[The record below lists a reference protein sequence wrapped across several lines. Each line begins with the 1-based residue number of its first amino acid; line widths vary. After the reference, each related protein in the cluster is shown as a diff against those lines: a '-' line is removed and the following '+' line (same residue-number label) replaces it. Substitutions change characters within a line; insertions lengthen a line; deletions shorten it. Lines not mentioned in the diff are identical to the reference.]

1 MEKQQAD
8 SLQKSPVP
16 KPVTSTDTE
25 INGQSTQ
32 VLTNGSH
39 LDKSP
44 ESTEKLPSATYQD
57 GIPCKESFVDKKP
70 IESAD
75 LDEKTKTEV
84 KKSIDGEEVPHAIIS
99 VDIQKSMPY
108 EKHAVPQEVGKDSKG
123 DVPPEVLA
131 SVVTTAV
138 VNEAALT
145 VSGTD
150 ASIINGTKIVSDSS
164 KVDAVVEQEL
174 SKMSDLKTD
183 NIELQNGEESSK
195 PILNGDID
203 HSPLSEDTTAETAS
217 HLTETST
224 SSKEEIKATKEV
236 SDKKDTTHPI
246 KLESELPKQSISET
260 SSKLEDTSVE
270 KRQSIDGGQV
280 NGVPGIITVESIT
293 KRESTEIFRGEEIGS
308 VTDADKQKYNIETMT
323 SNSVTLSEDLE
334 NVKGVPGNV
343 KETDANKNEP
353 ESSEKLSKPDEMKSD
368 KETKVELPSIEHKV
382 ADDNLTDSAKLLR
395 ENLTDSAKLKTEITE
410 KPKIEPLVKSE
421 SEIIMEVHKTKI
433 VDAAVDKSKEETP
446 QKSKAENIEQQDK
459 KEEDSSKS
467 KDQVKK
473 DDTLYAAKLDEG
485 KIEEKG
491 AKESKDLEQKSEVI
505 SEKDSK
511 ESSSATEVETSTF
524 LEKKEIDQKDI
535 TSDEAS
541 PKISPLPDESI
552 KTKEICDIQTTKSP
566 SLSPKKT
573 KTEEG
578 ISPFITSVPIS
589 EEGSKSEGV
598 ASEPQTEKSI
608 AEEMAES
615 NKTSETVC
623 DMSLM
628 MTSQILTPELLSAE
642 EDTES
647 IEKTKEVSETLIS
660 GETRKDDTREKSL
673 EKSDVT
679 ELQREESCRISAAR
693 YSPETCDVAVG
704 LDEHRMIRVAA
715 GDGGEEEVDGQ
726 QASAEVELTDEALQS
741 HTDEDAGS
749 ENIMGNG
756 AASPSSGTPS
766 SDRVASSAKISATPS
781 SKPSS
786 GISQKDDESQKDE
799 DSKPASAVSRS
810 SIPDPIIY
818 EPPERRK
825 SATST
830 TSEDKKDLDADKSQN
845 DEQESEKSAER
856 KAEEERTEETSAEES
871 DKKEE
876 VKIIDNKSETTKEVA
891 DSKAEEKVSIT
902 TGDEEKEKEE
912 KDLDIN
918 KEVEKED
925 ESKKA
930 IETEK
935 VTEEKTEKGVEDE
948 KEKETIE
955 SKREVPETEK
965 ESDGEKAKG
974 VDNIKAPTEKTS
986 EAAKETA
993 DSQPAEISG
1002 SQSPTPSV
1010 KEDDKSDKA
1019 SEKRDE
1025 ALDKH
1030 SEESSK
1036 EKPDEETK
1044 SEESIAEKEKEVSA
1058 EKSEEE
1064 GKLESLEKQDKPE
1077 SSEKE
1082 DKAEGLDKEARPE
1095 VSQMEDK
1102 AEISQKEEKA
1112 EISKEETEI
1121 TKKEADSEISEK
1133 EVDKTNLPGK
1143 EDKAEISE
1151 KERES
1156 QTSEKEDKAEVP
1168 EKEDEAEIS
1177 EKEKEAEISTDE
1189 KETSEK
1195 EDRPTTPE
1203 KDSAEPEAKTTV
1215 TEVLE
1220 EPKTLV
1226 QEESKVDETSEK
1238 EAGKSEEKEEDDT
1251 EKETTPDEE
1260 VKKEDKE
1267 EDQEKIAAENEVKKE
1282 AETTVIEEAETVK
1295 IEETEEAAEKPEEE
1309 EEKPSASI
1317 TEEAKSSEVG
1327 AEKEEPAEEEK
1338 TAEDAEEARKSEES
1352 EGEAEKG
1359 ESEAEE
1365 EKKDEEKKEPEQ
1377 EDEEEKQDEGKE
1389 HEEKPESPPKS
1400 PTKRMRSP
1408 DKAGRR
1414 GVSPISSPPKPL
1426 KTPPSPQK
1434 PQKSTS
1440 PKKKNGML
1448 SPVKV
1453 PKTPGSD
1460 TRKLPPIKAPVG
1472 LAPNPNLKNIRSK
1485 IGSFD
1490 NIRYKPGGGDKKV
1503 ISKKLEWKAT
1513 PKIGSLDHSF
1523 KSGERKHGK
1532 SHSKGD
1538 LKDGKLADGQSPLPS
1553 GDEGETEGATAVAET
1568 LIKPDGSGSTEMPAA
1583 ITAES

>member
-16 KPVTSTDTE
+16 KPVTSADTE
-25 INGQSTQ
+25 INGESTQ

-39 LDKSP
+39 LDKSLK
-44 ESTEKLPSATYQD
+44 STEKLPSATYQD
-57 GIPCKESFVDKKP
+57 GIPCKESLVDKKP
-70 IESAD
+70 IESTD
-75 LDEKTKTEV
+75 LDEKTKAEV
-84 KKSIDGEEVPHAIIS
+84 KKSIDGKEVPPAIIS

-183 NIELQNGEESSK
+183 NIELQNEEESSK

-203 HSPLSEDTTAETAS
+203 HSPLSEGTSAEMGS

-224 SSKEEIKATKEV
+224 SSKEEIKTAKEV
-236 SDKKDTTHPI
+236 SDKKDTTHSI

-260 SSKLEDTSVE
+260 SSNLEDTSVE

-293 KRESTEIFRGEEIGS
+293 KREPTQTSRGEEVGS
-308 VTDADKQKYNIETMT
+308 VTDADKQRDYIETIT

-334 NVKGVPGNV
+334 NIKGAPGSV
-343 KETDANKNEP
+343 KETEANKSEP
-353 ESSEKLSKPDEMKSD
+353 ESTEKLSKPDEVKSD
-368 KETKVELPSIEHKV
+368 RETKAELPGIEHKV

-395 ENLTDSAKLKTEITE
+395 ENLTDSTKVKTGITE
-410 KPKIEPLVKSE
+410 KSKEEPLVKSE
-421 SEIIMEVHKTKI
+421 SETITEVHKINI
-433 VDAAVDKSKEETP
+433 VDGAVDKSKEETT
-446 QKSKAENIEQQDK
+446 QKSKEEKIEQEAK

-467 KDQVKK
+467 KDQIKN
-473 DDTLYAAKLDEG
+473 DDTLYDAKVDES
-485 KIEEKG
+485 KTEEKVEG
-491 AKESKDLEQKSEVI
+491 AKKAKESKGLEQKSELI
-505 SEKDSK
+505 SDKDSK
-511 ESSSATEVETSTF
+511 EGSSAAEVE
-524 LEKKEIDQKDI
+524 KEVEQKDI
-535 TSDEAS
+535 AADEAS
-541 PKISPLPDESI
+541 PKISPFPDESI

-573 KTEEG
+573 KIEEE
-578 ISPFITSVPIS
+578 ISSLITSVPIS
-589 EEGSKSEGV
+589 EESSKSKGV

-628 MTSQILTPELLSAE
+628 MTSQILTPELLNAE
-642 EDTES
+642 EDTET

-660 GETRKDDTREKSL
+660 EETRKDDTREKSL

-679 ELQREESCRISAAR
+679 ELQKEDSCRISAAR

-726 QASAEVELTDEALQS
+726 QASAEVEVTDEALQS
-741 HTDEDAGS
+741 HTEEDAGS
-749 ENIMGNG
+749 ENIIGNG

-766 SDRVASSAKISATPS
+766 SDRVASSAKISATTS

-786 GISQKDDESQKDE
+786 GISQKDDESQKGE

-810 SIPDPIIY
+810 SIPEPIIY

-825 SATST
+825 SAAST
-830 TSEDKKDLDADKSQN
+830 TSEDKKDLDADKSQK
-845 DEQESEKSAER
+845 DEQESEKSAEE

-876 VKIIDNKSETTKEVA
+876 LKSIDNKSETAQEVA
-891 DSKAEEKVSIT
+891 DSKAEEKVSIKDEKSDI
-902 TGDEEKEKEE
+902 TGGKE

-930 IETEK
+930 VEIEK

-955 SKREVPETEK
+955 SKREVPEAEK
-965 ESDGEKAKG
+965 ESDGEMAKG
-974 VDNIKAPTEKTS
+974 VDDIKAPVEKTA
-986 EAAKETA
+986 EAAKET
-993 DSQPAEISG
+993 DESQPAEISRPQ
-1002 SQSPTPSV
+1002 SQTLSV
-1010 KEDDKSDKA
+1010 KEDDKSDVA
-1019 SEKRDE
+1019 SETRDE
-1025 ALDKH
+1025 VLDKP
-1030 SEESSK
+1030 SEESVK
-1036 EKPDEETK
+1036 EKSDEETK
-1044 SEESIAEKEKEVSA
+1044 SAEVIAEKEKEVSA
-1058 EKSEEE
+1058 EKSEED
-1064 GKLESLEKQDKPE
+1064 KLESLEKQNKP
-1077 SSEKE
+1077 EKE
-1082 DKAEGLDKEARPE
+1082 DKAESLDRGATPQ

-1102 AEISQKEEKA
+1102 AEISKVED
-1112 EISKEETEI
+1112 ETEI
-1121 TKKEADSEISEK
+1121 TKKEAEVEISKKEEDKNKIEK
-1133 EVDKTNLPGK
+1133 Y
-1143 EDKAEISE
+1143 DKAEVAE
-1151 KERES
+1151 KESES
-1156 QTSEKEDKAEVP
+1156 QISEKEDKVEVP
-1168 EKEDEAEIS
+1168 ENEDKAEIS
-1177 EKEKEAEISTDE
+1177 EKEKEAEISTEE

-1203 KDSAEPEAKTTV
+1203 KDSVE
-1215 TEVLE
+1215 L
-1220 EPKTLV
+1220 
-1226 QEESKVDETSEK
+1226 
-1238 EAGKSEEKEEDDT
+1238 
-1251 EKETTPDEE
+1251 
-1260 VKKEDKE
+1260 
-1267 EDQEKIAAENEVKKE
+1267 E
-1282 AETTVIEEAETVK
+1282 AETTVT
-1295 IEETEEAAEKPEEE
+1295 EAAEKPEEE
-1309 EEKPSASI
+1309 EDKPPASI
-1317 TEEAKSSEVG
+1317 TEEAKSSEDG
-1327 AEKEEPAEEEK
+1327 PEKEEPTEEET
-1338 TAEDAEEARKSEES
+1338 TAEDAERARKSEES

-1359 ESEAEE
+1359 ESEAED

-1377 EDEEEKQDEGKE
+1377 EDEQEKQDEDKE

-1538 LKDGKLADGQSPLPS
+1538 LKDGKLGDGQSPLPS
-1553 GDEGETEGATAVAET
+1553 GDEGEAEGAAAVAET